1 MLHWNCYC
9 ITNEKKRDETMNTWR
24 TNIPVVALVLLS
36 AGALSGCETFSNY
49 LTPEQSKPLA
59 HSIWEEY
66 CIAPNVVSAYGSS
79 KLQAAA
85 KYLKDLTDTYV
96 RREVRSE
103 EEKAKSLF
111 CTQNLAGVV
120 LVTDRVMNQAL
131 GKMEAGV
138 QLAVEAL
145 DLNVANQQD
154 TLARIVRIKNLSLG
168 QKLDP
173 NYAEE
178 LSLLE
183 QNMGALATA
192 VEEKLEKLAESRG
205 ITPAAQAKLEKAH
218 GHLVD
223 LRHYQGKAIAG
234 FVIFDAARRKTD
246 DGMRLLYQA
255 FVEAIRLDG
264 LGTTEELVTAFV
276 EALPKFTE
284 TTIAGAK
291 LSSAIWDAAD
301 TSDFEGA
308 LKAANKPSPAAT
320 DDMAE
325 YAVNVKDSTSSLD
338 LPGVEGLLGT
348 D

>member
-36 AGALSGCETFSNY
+36 AGAFSGCETFSNY

-59 HSIWEEY
+59 HSIEEEY

-79 KLQAAA
+79 KFQAAA
-85 KYLKDLTDTYV
+85 EYLKGIAEYLNV
-96 RREVRSE
+96 KSE

-154 TLARIVRIKNLSLG
+154 TLERIVRIKNLSLG

-223 LRHYQGKAIAG
+223 LRYYQGKAIAG

-255 FVEAIRLDG
+255 FVDAIRLDG
-264 LGTTEELVTAFV
+264 LATTEELVTAFV

-301 TSDFEGA
+301 TSDFKGA
-308 LKAANKPSPAAT
+308 LKAANEPSPAAT
-320 DDMAE
+320 DDIVE
-325 YAVNVKDSTSSLD
+325 YAVNVKDSTSSLN
-338 LPGVEGLLGT
+338 LPGVEVLLGT